1 MINYIEN
8 HPIDATAG
16 RRRLHLLYWK
26 IGLFGASSYY
36 HFMNDSN
43 YGWAIIDMQEDIITL
58 MSNVEFKNQNNMI
71 KADRSIIKNSFQNF
85 EYFGNVQTNIKSN

>member
-8 HPIDATAG
+8 HPIDAFAG

-43 YGWAIIDMQEDIITL
+43 YI
-58 MSNVEFKNQNNMI
+58 SNYFKVVPERKVPLI
-71 KADRSIIKNSFQNF
+71 SP
-85 EYFGNVQTNIKSN
+85 

>member
-8 HPIDATAG
+8 HPIDAFAG

-26 IGLFGASSYY
+26 IGLFGACSYY

-43 YGWAIIDMQEDIITL
+43 QII
-58 MSNVEFKNQNNMI
+58 NKFKVLSERKVPLIN
-71 KADRSIIKNSFQNF
+71 
-85 EYFGNVQTNIKSN
+85 

>member
-16 RRRLHLLYWK
+16 RRRLQLLYWK

-43 YGWAIIDMQEDIITL
+43 YII
-58 MSNVEFKNQNNMI
+58 N
-71 KADRSIIKNSFQNF
+71 
-85 EYFGNVQTNIKSN
+85 

>member
-1 MINYIEN
+1 MINYMEN
-8 HPIDATAG
+8 HPIDAFAG

-43 YGWAIIDMQEDIITL
+43 YI
-58 MSNVEFKNQNNMI
+58 SN
-71 KADRSIIKNSFQNF
+71 
-85 EYFGNVQTNIKSN
+85 